1 MPRPAPLSRRAFLTQ
16 AGMLAG
22 AVAAGTTVPSG
33 ATGPAGTR
41 DPGHARTGTGLV
53 ARARSRHCDLALTH
67 ATLLDPATEG
77 VHEDRTVLIRGERI
91 VAVGR
96 SAETPVR
103 DAAQVFDLR
112 GGYLLPGLCDMHVH
126 TSYEDIDLPLQIA
139 NGVTT
144 VREMWGHPWVHEWR
158 ERIEAGTLL
167 GPRYVI
173 GSQIID
179 GSPTLWN
186 DPTTRPS
193 APITVTT
200 PDQARAAVRSEA
212 AAGADF
218 IKIYSRLTAPVFT
231 AVADE
236 CARIG
241 IRFCGHCPD
250 RVPVERAAAA
260 GMWSFEHLDGLW
272 WSTSAREPELR
283 RSLAA
288 ITIDPAQAYD
298 SWFEQIGALEWIAAT
313 SYDPRR
319 ADRLFDRLR
328 RARSWQV
335 PTLTLNHRIDI
346 PDGSHDP
353 RLKYVPAGDAAF
365 WQAFA
370 TSLQATRTPAQ
381 RRQHRVL
388 FRRRQQLVAAM
399 HNAGVGLLAGTDVG
413 TTYQFPGFSLHDEL
427 AFLVQSGL
435 PPMHALRA
443 ATSDPARALG
453 TQASSGA
460 IRPGFTADL
469 VALADN
475 PLADIGNTRSISA
488 TVVRGRLIDAAARRQ
503 LLQDA
508 QQAAQAHSATATAP
522 ARRGG
527 CGCTGHALTAT
538 QSPVN
543 AAP

>member
-1 MPRPAPLSRRAFLTQ
+1 MPRPAPLSRRAFLNH
-16 AGMLAG
+16 AGMMVG
-22 AVAAGTTVPSG
+22 AAATIGTERNPARAS
-33 ATGPAGTR
+33 TGI
-41 DPGHARTGTGLV
+41 V
-53 ARARSRHCDLALTH
+53 ARARSRYCDLALTH
-67 ATLLDPATEG
+67 ATLLDPATDR
-77 VHEDRTVLIRGERI
+77 VLEDRTVLIRGQRI
-91 VAVGR
+91 VTVGR
-96 SAETPVR
+96 SAETPLG
-103 DAAQVFDLR
+103 DAAQVLDLH

-144 VREMWGHPWVHEWR
+144 VREMWGHPWVHDWR
-158 ERIEAGTLL
+158 ERIDAGTLL

-179 GSPTLWN
+179 GYPTLWN
-186 DPTTRPS
+186 DPTARPS
-193 APITVTT
+193 APIIATT
-200 PDQARAAVRSEA
+200 PAQARAAVRSEA

-218 IKIYSRLTAPVFT
+218 IKIYSRLTARVFT
-231 AVADE
+231 AIADE

-241 IRFCGHCPD
+241 IRFGGHCPD
-250 RVPVERAAAA
+250 QVSVEQAAAA

-283 RSLAA
+283 PAVAA
-288 ITIDPAQAYD
+288 ITIDPAHAYE

-353 RLKYVPAGDAAF
+353 RMKYVPAGDAAF
-365 WQAFA
+365 WKAFV
-370 TSLQATRTPAQ
+370 SGLQATRTPAQ
-381 RRQHRVL
+381 QRQHALL
-388 FRRRQQLVAAM
+388 FQRRKQLVGAA
-399 HNAGVGLLAGTDVG
+399 HQAGVGLLAGTDLG

-453 TQASSGA
+453 THASSGA
-460 IRPGFTADL
+460 IRAGYAADL
-469 VALADN
+469 LALTDN
-475 PLADIGNTRSISA
+475 PLADISNTRSINA
-488 TVVRGRLIDAAARRQ
+488 TIVRGRLIDAAARRQ

-508 QQAAQAHSATATAP
+508 QQAAEAHSATATDTAAP

-527 CGCTGHALTAT
+527 CGCTANALTAT
-538 QSPVN
+538 PRRTQ
-543 AAP
+543 